1 MKFKTFIDEA
11 TRKPEHTHAV
21 TRGENVISYHTSSKS
36 AHKKA
41 DSLDNQYGSTVHS
54 VKLLESAISEMIP
67 YALSAANAN
76 AEQVA
81 EGIIGKKKPRPPRYS
96 IYHKS
101 GQPALLASWAD
112 KDPAI
117 KYRDE
122 NHPGAEV
129 RLYGPRGKLKQ
140 TYEEVEQVA
149 ENDYSRRRKKEEDII
164 SGKKPKRKK
173 IPMGSDYAA
182 RRRKERLANNGRM
195 DEANYIATADSNPDM
210 LAASR
215 YGTTTTQAP
224 KGTEKDYQKL
234 LMRQIKNR
242 MGLHRKPNLPE
253 EVEQIEEAPR
263 DDDRS
268 NTKCQECKKGKY
280 VEKDWYGAHL
290 KCSKCGDVVNR
301 YERDDHPKEPGPS
314 IPEVIAKNNKYEKAL
329 AALKKKHGISEEI
342 KLDEEMNNR
351 ITKIHV
357 RGQNVI
363 VHKYDTLDELSKKT
377 LGSYVKAAAK
387 DAEDSGRDQ
396 EHYGHK
402 NDYARGEKR
411 QKGIAKAV
419 DRLTK
424 EEVEMNE
431 GLVSAIKNAFRP
443 KPKSTEDQ
451 IADFRAKT
459 KARTQQNL
467 GDTAKRKPKPYSVRL
482 PDAGRKPESRSEYDA
497 NRAMTKENY
506 AIAAKQSQSFKTFRG
521 GVKGK
526 GTGSRRTQT
535 NQVADH
541 VKIYKESTND

>member
-21 TRGENVISYHTSSKS
+21 TRGGNVISYHTSSKS
-36 AHKKA
+36 AHKRA

-76 AEQVA
+76 AEHERARRAKKEEERRKAKEQLDRDSEDNSNPFASMKSVKESHVKVGQRVKFNEPVSGTARHTRKPMSFDGGKVVQVTPTGA
-81 EGIIGKKKPRPPRYS
+81 MVRPQAWHGDEGLDVHVPHKNIKKEAMVEGGNYGKPYNNDEDLNSKSDKELQSLHNFWKTRIDKDPNHSRAKGQLAKIKAILAGKIGKKT
-96 IYHKS
+96 
-101 GQPALLASWAD
+101 
-112 KDPAI
+112 
-117 KYRDE
+117 
-122 NHPGAEV
+122 N
-129 RLYGPRGKLKQ
+129 
-140 TYEEVEQVA
+140 EEVEQV
-149 ENDYSRRRKKEEDII
+149 
-164 SGKKPKRKK
+164 
-173 IPMGSDYAA
+173 
-182 RRRKERLANNGRM
+182 
-195 DEANYIATADSNPDM
+195 
-210 LAASR
+210 
-215 YGTTTTQAP
+215 
-224 KGTEKDYQKL
+224 
-234 LMRQIKNR
+234 
-242 MGLHRKPNLPE
+242 
-253 EVEQIEEAPR
+253 EEAYN
-263 DDDRS
+263 DDRS

-290 KCSKCGDVVNR
+290 QCSKCGDVVNR

-342 KLDEEMNNR
+342 KLDE
-351 ITKIHV
+351 
-357 RGQNVI
+357 
-363 VHKYDTLDELSKKT
+363 
-377 LGSYVKAAAK
+377 AK
-387 DAEDSGRDQ
+387 DKGEYDYEGDMAMSQLKSVIANAQKLHDMLKPDTNLPEWVQSKITLAEDYIVTATNYMD
-396 EHYGHK
+396 
-402 NDYARGEKR
+402 GE
-411 QKGIAKAV
+411 
-419 DRLTK
+419 L
-424 EEVEMNE
+424 NE
-431 GLVSAIKNAFRP
+431 GLVSAIKRAFTP

-451 IADFRAKT
+451 IANFRAKT

-467 GDTAKRKPKPYSVRL
+467 GPANKRKPKPYSVRL
-482 PDAGRKPESRSEYDA
+482 SDAGRKPESRSEYDA